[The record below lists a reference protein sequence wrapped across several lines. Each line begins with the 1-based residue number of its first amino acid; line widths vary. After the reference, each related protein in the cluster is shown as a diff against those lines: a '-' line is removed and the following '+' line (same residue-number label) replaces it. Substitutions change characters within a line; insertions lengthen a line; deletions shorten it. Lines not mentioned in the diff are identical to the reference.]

1 MTNKRMLG
9 VGIGVAALVLAL
21 ARGMPARADDARMV
35 PAPVVD
41 VPAAT
46 ATQTAVFSG
55 GCFWGVQG
63 VFEHVKGVKRVL
75 AGYAGGAKQTAQYE
89 TVSGGDTGHAESVQI
104 EYDPTRISYGHLL
117 QIFFSVALD
126 PTQVNAQGPDEG
138 TQYRSEIWTNSP
150 DQSRVAKAYIAQLSE
165 AHAFPRP
172 IATRVDSLPGF
183 YPAEDYHQDF
193 LVRNPT
199 YPYIVFN
206 DMPKVTA
213 LKQLFPGD
221 WLSTP
226 VLSGAGS

>member
-1 MTNKRMLG
+1 
-9 VGIGVAALVLAL
+9 
-21 ARGMPARADDARMV
+21 
-35 PAPVVD
+35 
-41 VPAAT
+41 
-46 ATQTAVFSG
+46 
-55 GCFWGVQG
+55 
-63 VFEHVKGVKRVL
+63 
-75 AGYAGGAKQTAQYE
+75 
-89 TVSGGDTGHAESVQI
+89 
-104 EYDPTRISYGHLL
+104 
-117 QIFFSVALD
+117 LD

-150 DQSRVAKAYIAQLSE
+150 DQSRVAKAYIAQLSQ

>member
-150 DQSRVAKAYIAQLSE
+150 DQSRVAKAYIAQLSQ

>member
-9 VGIGVAALVLAL
+9 VGIGVAALVFAL
-21 ARGMPARADDARMV
+21 ARGMPARADDARMM
-35 PAPVVD
+35 PAPAVD

-150 DQSRVAKAYIAQLSE
+150 DQSRVAKAYIAQLSQ

>member
-9 VGIGVAALVLAL
+9 VGIGVAALVFAL
-21 ARGMPARADDARMV
+21 ARGMPARADDARMA
-35 PAPVVD
+35 PAVD

-150 DQSRVAKAYIAQLSE
+150 DQSRVAKAYIAQLSQ